1 MEHITVDKHD
11 LDRVLKIGSHLEPE
25 LKTQPVDFLRG
36 NLDVFAWTHA
46 DMTGIS
52 PEIACHALNINPSK
66 VPVKQ
71 KK

>member
-1 MEHITVDKHD
+1 MEYITVDKHD
-11 LDRVLKIGSHLEPE
+11 PDRVLKIGSQLEPE
-25 LKTQPVDFLRG
+25 LKRQPIDFLCS

-52 PEIACHALNINPSK
+52 PKIACHALNINPSK
-66 VPVKQ
+66 VLVKQ